1 MPFMGHA
8 APGLM
13 PFDMA
18 AGVVESSEFDGPLVD
33 AAGKGHPVPQ
43 VIEMMGPMGEQTIYI
58 EGVEFGVEIDD
69 AIFRMR

>member
-13 PFDMA
+13 PSDM

-33 AAGKGHPVPQ
+33 AAGEGHAVPQ